1 MSHRL
6 LPLQPALADDGASL
20 AEGRPQLAGDANAAA
35 ATIPVGLDDA
45 LRAVAAAE
53 SMEVT
58 DDDLERE
65 YRQIGLRSNQKADRV
80 RRAYEQNDAVTDLV
94 SMLLKNKALDWLVEH
109 VEIVDTEGSPIER
122 SLLTGERNDGDHD
135 HHDHD
140 HHDHDGHDHEH

>member
-1 MSHRL
+1 
-6 LPLQPALADDGASL
+6 
-20 AEGRPQLAGDANAAA
+20 
-35 ATIPVGLDDA
+35 
-45 LRAVAAAE
+45 
-53 SMEVT
+53 MEVT
-58 DDDLERE
+58 DNDLERE